1 MPDYYPL
8 IARAV
13 SRLPSNKAAARQTL
27 LHSRVLPLLCVML
40 LFSSC
45 PGSALDEANRF
56 IEIPSDIEITAF
68 DLSTVQVIQPGRFA
82 VINTSIA
89 RPDIMKF
96 KLKVLDTMR
105 DYCARADGKYAA
117 PADILTLG
125 QPDLPVESIDVKSR
139 QSQLAGKTYPFK
151 LVSWNYPYK
160 RLALKFQGNLQPQL
174 GVLTCKQWSQ
184 TEDQLYQEHRT
195 LIMNGIRSKY
205 LFDCKRGL
213 TGLFIHE
220 DDDPAKVIT
229 FFVSQHTDLYTFY
242 LAVCSRVMHEV
253 PYLPE

>member
-117 PADILTLG
+117 
-125 QPDLPVESIDVKSR
+125 
-139 QSQLAGKTYPFK
+139 
-151 LVSWNYPYK
+151 
-160 RLALKFQGNLQPQL
+160 
-174 GVLTCKQWSQ
+174 
-184 TEDQLYQEHRT
+184 
-195 LIMNGIRSKY
+195 NGIRSKY